1 MNAEKAYGVPN
12 HIEHQ
17 RYRKKGS
24 RFIIVDVTGYAEGH
38 EDEKGAGKWWPPL
51 EVKTL
56 EVQVT

>member
-56 EVQVT
+56 EV